1 MNMNDIGGKERRFL
15 DALESLFTGAQVD
28 GQSGFINLMRVK
40 RRYFQSLRP
49 QLLQVIDQRARPQT
63 AAREELFDKL
73 YTFFGRYFCESGS
86 IYFRHLPAFASTYQ
100 QVYADGQDVALSW
113 KTQDLYYVKSD
124 TLIRSMPIVLE
135 HPTSPDKNR
144 RFYFD
149 ASQLQHK
156 QNNEKRELL
165 FQFQQ
170 IKSSVDGPVLHLEVR
185 YSHKGRKT
193 NIETILK
200 QARQAQPRIR
210 LSEEQLQKACRIF
223 RRQTEADFFI
233 HKNARAFLKEQFDL
247 WMYQY
252 LFRQE
257 TIFQEKRLQQL
268 QAIQQTAYDIID
280 LIAQFE
286 DELRR
291 IWEKPKF
298 VRRVNYVITLDKLP
312 ATLLRKLAKHKGSMD
327 QTQEWKE
334 LGMVEEG
341 FHFED
346 VLKLNP
352 KHKHL
357 PLDTKHFQSVKL
369 EILATL
375 GNLDE
380 VLDGELVHSENWQA
394 LNTLRKR
401 YKEKV
406 KTIYI
411 DPPYNTVASEIAYKN
426 DYKHSSWLTLIENR
440 IILSSTHQMGEGVL
454 VVAIDESEQEVLGL
468 LLSRLFPNKNKTAV
482 TVIHN
487 PSGQQGDN
495 FSYCHDFA
503 YFVYPDKKRVIGLED
518 REQNPDIRPLRD
530 VSKGSHLRE
539 DAANCFY
546 PIYTKDEKIIGVGK
560 VCPDSFH
567 PESTNVQRS
576 DGVIEIYPI
585 DAKGNERKWVFAR
598 NSVESIINELSVEYN
613 KSRKIWDVIRRKTK
627 FNYKTVWIDKKYSAN
642 NNGAKLLNGILTG
655 NKFNFP
661 KSIYTV
667 MECIKAAEGGINNG
681 TTLDYFAG
689 SGTTAHAVINL
700 NREDGGKRKY
710 VLVEMGDYFHTVLLP
725 RIKKV
730 VYSKDWKDGKP
741 VSREGVSH
749 CFKYYSLEQ
758 YEETLRNVHYQDDEQ
773 LEIDSAKSPFEQY
786 VFFGDDKLAY
796 ACQFAK
802 DDKIEINLQGLYPDV
817 EVAETLSNLLG
828 KAIRRLDEN
837 QVTFADSTTEKI
849 NPATMTEKEK
859 LHLLSILK
867 PTLWWCEGH

>member
-1 MNMNDIGGKERRFL
+1 MNDIGDKERRFL

-28 GQSGFINLMRVK
+28 GQSGFINLMRIK

-49 QLLQVIDQRARPQT
+49 QLLAAIDQRARPQT

-86 IYFRHLPAFASTYQ
+86 IYFRHLPAFAQTYQ

-124 TLIRSMPIVLE
+124 TLIRSMPITLE
-135 HPTSPDKNR
+135 HPTRPDKNL

-165 FQFQQ
+165 FQFRQT
-170 IKSSVDGPVLHLEVR
+170 KPSADGPVLHLEVH
-185 YSHKGRKT
+185 SSQKGRKT
-193 NIETILK
+193 NIESILK
-200 QARQAQPRIR
+200 QARKAQPRIR
-210 LSEEQLQKACRIF
+210 LSEEQLQKACRVF

-233 HKNARAFLKEQFDL
+233 HKDARGFLREQFDL

-280 LIAQFE
+280 WIAQFE

-298 VRRVNYVITLDKLP
+298 VRNANYVITLDKLP
-312 ATLLRKLAKHKGSMD
+312 TELLQKLAKHQGAAN
-327 QTQEWKE
+327 QLQEWKE
-334 LGMVEEG
+334 LGMVDES

-346 VLKLNP
+346 ILKPNSP
-352 KHKHL
+352 HKHL
-357 PLDTKHFQSVKL
+357 PIDTKHFPSMQL
-369 EILATL
+369 EILGVL

-401 YKEKV
+401 YQEKV

-411 DPPYNTVASEIAYKN
+411 DPPYNTGGDTDSFQYHN
-426 DYKHSSWLTLIENR
+426 SYKHSSWFTFIHNRLEQANELLREDGLISTTIDHAELSHLGMLENSVFSEENR
-440 IILSSTHQMGEGVL
+440 VGIVTIYINPKGRQHERFFSSCTEYMFVYAKRISAASFNK
-454 VVAIDESEQEVLGL
+454 VTIDESKKEKFSLSDESGRKYRLDNFVRARSNTTRKSKPDFWYPIYVSPDLSEITLEKKNQYHAVYPTKGNTEYTWKTKRETFEKENRQGKFVAKRENGTVKIYNKFPEQQVLKNIWTNKKY
-468 LLSRLFPNKNKTAV
+468 FPEFQGTNLIK
-482 TVIHN
+482 HLM
-487 PSGQQGDN
+487 GDN
-495 FSYCHDFA
+495 FFSY
-503 YFVYPDKKRVIGLED
+503 
-518 REQNPDIRPLRD
+518 
-530 VSKGSHLRE
+530 
-539 DAANCFY
+539 
-546 PIYTKDEKIIGVGK
+546 
-560 VCPDSFH
+560 
-567 PESTNVQRS
+567 
-576 DGVIEIYPI
+576 
-585 DAKGNERKWVFAR
+585 
-598 NSVESIINELSVEYN
+598 
-613 KSRKIWDVIRRKTK
+613 
-627 FNYKTVWIDKKYSAN
+627 
-642 NNGAKLLNGILTG
+642 
-655 NKFNFP
+655 P
-661 KSIYTV
+661 KSLYAV
-667 MECIKAAEGGINNG
+667 LD
-681 TTLDYFAG
+681 TLKIMTQGEDIVFDYFAG

-700 NREDGGKRKY
+700 NREDGGNRKY

-725 RIKKV
+725 RVKKV

-758 YEETLRNVHYQDDEQ
+758 YEETLRNVRYQDGEQ

-802 DDKIEINLQGLYPDV
+802 DDTIEINLQSLYPDV
-817 EVAETLSNLLG
+817 DIAETLSNLLG
-828 KAIRRLDEN
+828 KSIRRLNEN
-837 QVTFADSTTEKI
+837 QVTFADGTVEKI
-849 NPATMTEKEK
+849 NPKTMTEEEK
-859 LHLLSILK
+859 LHFLSILK
-867 PTLWWCEGH
+867 PTLWWGEL

>member
-49 QLLQVIDQRARPQT
+49 QLLQAIDKRARPQT

-86 IYFRHLPAFASTYQ
+86 IYFRHLPAFAPIYQ

-135 HPTSPDKNR
+135 HPTSPDKNL

-149 ASQLQHK
+149 AGQLQHK

-170 IKSSVDGPVLHLEVR
+170 TKHGADGPVLHLEVR

-257 TIFQEKRLQQL
+257 TIFQGKRIQQL

-298 VRRVNYVITLDKLP
+298 VRNVHYVITLDKLP
-312 ATLLRKLAKHKGSMD
+312 GTLLRKLAKHKGSMD

-546 PIYTKDEKIIGVGK
+546 PIYAKDEKIIGVGK

-567 PESTNVQRS
+567 PESANVQSS

-655 NKFNFP
+655 NEFNFP

-689 SGTTAHAVINL
+689 SGTTAQAVINL

-749 CFKYYSLEQ
+749 CFKYYALEQ
-758 YEETLRNVHYQDDEQ
+758 YEETLRNVHYQDGEQ

-796 ACQFAK
+796 ACRFAE
-802 DDKIEINLQGLYPDV
+802 DDTIEINLQGLYPDV
-817 EVAETLSNLLG
+817 DVAETLSNLLG

-837 QVTFADSTTEKI
+837 QVTFADATTEKI

-859 LHLLSILK
+859 LHFLSILK
-867 PTLWWCEGH
+867 PTLWWGEL